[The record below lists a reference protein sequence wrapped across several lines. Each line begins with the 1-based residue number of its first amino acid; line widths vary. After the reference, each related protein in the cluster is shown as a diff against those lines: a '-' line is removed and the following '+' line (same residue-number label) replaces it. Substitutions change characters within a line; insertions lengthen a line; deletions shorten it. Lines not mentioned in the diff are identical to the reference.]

1 MDERAGFTPL
11 RGSDPR
17 MLAVA
22 LVDGRCAYL
31 SDDDRCRIHASAG
44 EAEKPLGCRT
54 YPARFVDDGV
64 SVRISPWIECA
75 CVLASAQAR
84 EGSPLVDASLR
95 VRRDLDSAIYVEPLP
110 PVVHVGRAD
119 DASPGDVARWSLAL
133 REVRVADGCASL
145 LALARALD
153 ANGLDV
159 EASRRALASP
169 EPPDEHRL
177 RIFLEAVLPRARRFA
192 DVGWRSE
199 RDLARTTAAAIAAAT
214 ELALA
219 SLSDFVAPSP
229 RFAADEAFYVRAL
242 VFGHQL
248 CHPRRTMAV
257 VATDRAARVVLAR
270 SLAVVAALTEQRDAA
285 FSRPLALV
293 EATMRAYGLSAYVPD
308 AEAALAAA
316 EAM

>member
-1 MDERAGFTPL
+1 M
-11 RGSDPR
+11 
-17 MLAVA
+17 
-22 LVDGRCAYL
+22 
-31 SDDDRCRIHASAG
+31 
-44 EAEKPLGCRT
+44 
-54 YPARFVDDGV
+54 
-64 SVRISPWIECA
+64 
-75 CVLASAQAR
+75 
-84 EGSPLVDASLR
+84 
-95 VRRDLDSAIYVEPLP
+95 
-110 PVVHVGRAD
+110 
-119 DASPGDVARWSLAL
+119 
-133 REVRVADGCASL
+133 
-145 LALARALD
+145 
-153 ANGLDV
+153 
-159 EASRRALASP
+159 
-169 EPPDEHRL
+169 
-177 RIFLEAVLPRARRFA
+177 LPRARRFA

-219 SLSDFVAPSP
+219 SLSDLVAPSP

-308 AEAALAAA
+308 AEAALASA
-316 EAM
+316 EPT